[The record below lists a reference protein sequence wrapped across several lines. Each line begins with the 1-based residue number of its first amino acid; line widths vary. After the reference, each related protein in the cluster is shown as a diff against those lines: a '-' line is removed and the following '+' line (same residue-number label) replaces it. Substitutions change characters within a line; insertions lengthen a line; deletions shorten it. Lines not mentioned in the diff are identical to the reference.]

1 MRLRTADGVVV
12 AQVVGGIMT
21 AKRQESKHK
30 LRRPEG
36 WAFDKS
42 VIEQAREGGAER
54 IHIVCGDTGNTY
66 RTKFSDF
73 IDNAYPMNRGFNN
86 QLVLV
91 MKHWNT
97 EEIAEQLSLFK
108 EKENYE

>member
-12 AQVVGGIMT
+12 AQVVNGILT

-36 WAFDKS
+36 WAFDRS
-42 VIEQAREGGAER
+42 VIEQAREAGAER
-54 IHIVCGDTGNTY
+54 IPIMCGDTGNTY

-73 IDNAYPMNRGFNN
+73 IENAYPMNRGFNN

-97 EEIAEQLSLFK
+97 GEQVEQLTLFG
-108 EKENYE
+108 

>member
-12 AQVVGGIMT
+12 AQVVDGILT

-42 VIEQAREGGAER
+42 VIEQAREAGAER

-73 IDNAYPMNRGFNN
+73 TDNAYPMNRGFNN

-91 MKHWNT
+91 MKRWNT
-97 EEIAEQLSLFK
+97 GEQAEQLSLFGG
-108 EKENYE
+108 N